1 MFSFYRCHYL
11 FYIVRTIM
19 SIFAK
24 QKIMIN
30 KRIYSKLS
38 KFSHLY
44 CFYINLHCINFLIFQ
59 KFIFRLFVVYFE
71 KKIIFTGSFQKN
83 KLWCIIQIILF
94 DIWLFYKMFFDLYII
109 KTYELIE
116 VCWFMWKILK
126 LENFEKNRWLYIFYF
141 YYCNWGLKFQFISTV
156 FLDVFLWKWK
166 R

>member
-59 KFIFRLFVVYFE
+59 KIYFSTFHSIYWE
-71 KKIIFTGSFQKN
+71 KIIFTGSFQKN
-83 KLWCIIQIILF
+83 KLWFINQIILF
-94 DIWLFYKMFFDLYII
+94 DIWLFYKMFFDLYMIQ
-109 KTYELIE
+109 TYELIE
-116 VCWFMWKILK
+116 VCWFMWKMLK
-126 LENFEKNRWLYIFYF
+126 IGKFWKKPLTLYI
-141 YYCNWGLKFQFISTV
+141 L
-156 FLDVFLWKWK
+156 FLLL
-166 R
+166 

>member
-59 KFIFRLFVVYFE
+59 KIYFSTFRSIYWE
-71 KKIIFTGSFQKN
+71 KIIFTGSFQKN
-83 KLWCIIQIILF
+83 KLWFIIQIILF
-94 DIWLFYKMFFDLYII
+94 DIWLFYKMYFDLYII

-116 VCWFMWKILK
+116 VCWFMWKMLKIGKFWKKSLTLCIL
-126 LENFEKNRWLYIFYF
+126 
-141 YYCNWGLKFQFISTV
+141 
-156 FLDVFLWKWK
+156 FLLL
-166 R
+166 